1 MLKIK
6 IFQKFKNIIY
16 FCSQKKILKKY
27 MLFIYLIIVFN
38 IFESIIIRLMSKL
51 PRLGYYGIFYL
62 YWLPNEE
69 IGNFYP
75 FPPTFPS
82 QVLTIQDTS
91 ILVYSDHRMKKSGNF
106 HPNIIM
112 KYGNWILPPPQWV
125 LKLAIQKNSLSL
137 TKWKIEWS

>member
-6 IFQKFKNIIY
+6 IFQKSKKKNL
-16 FCSQKKILKKY
+16 FTKKDFEKR
-27 MLFIYLIIVFN
+27 LFIYLFIIFN
-38 IFESIIIRLMSKL
+38 ISESIIIRLVRKL

-69 IGNFYP
+69 IWNFYR
-75 FPPTFPS
+75 FPPTFQS
-82 QVLTIQDTS
+82 QVLTIPDTS
-91 ILVYSDHRMKKSGNF
+91 ILVYSDHWMKKSRNF

-112 KYGNWILPPPQWV
+112 KYGNWIDHPPQWV
-125 LKLAIQKNSLSL
+125 LNLAIQKNSLSL